1 MDGDDIVNIKITRK
15 AATVLWYDLK
25 DNKYWN
31 NENGEIVKELEK
43 IIFDEQEK

>member
-1 MDGDDIVNIKITRK
+1 MDGDDIVNINITRK
-15 AATVLWYDLK
+15 DATVLWYDLK